1 MTHAADAP
9 TQAAAPPTR
18 RIRLRAELLL
28 ALAAAGWGA
37 GFVLMKSALDA
48 QPVWPTLGWRFALAA
63 LLVLPLAWR
72 ERAQWRPAVLRSG
85 LLLGLLL
92 FLVFALLMSGL
103 QRTSATNTGLLAGL
117 TVVWIPLITRL
128 WLHRP
133 LPPGAWAGVALCA
146 AGVVAMAGGRLDALG
161 AGDALVIAGS
171 VVSAVHM
178 LLLAGGA
185 GRLPSASL
193 TVLQL
198 GVVAL
203 LSAAL
208 GWRDP
213 APAAPWQDT
222 GFLLLVAATA
232 LLSTALPYAVQTRF
246 QRDTTPM
253 RAAMIF
259 NLEPVFA
266 ALLAFLL
273 LHEPLGARVALAAAL
288 IVAGMVVAEW
298 RPRAS

>member
-1 MTHAADAP
+1 MPSPPGGAAVPAP
-9 TQAAAPPTR
+9 GR
-18 RIRLRAELLL
+18 VRLRAELLL

-37 GFVLMKSALDA
+37 GFVLMKSSMAT
-48 QPVWPTLGWRFALAA
+48 QPVWLTLGCRFALAA

-72 ERAQWRPAVLRSG
+72 ERAHWRPAVLRSG

-117 TVVWIPLITRL
+117 TVVWIPLINRL

-133 LPPGAWAGVALCA
+133 MPPAACAGVALCA
-146 AGVVAMAGGRLDALG
+146 AGVVAMAGGRIDALG
-161 AGDALVIAGS
+161 AGDALVAAGS
-171 VVSAVHM
+171 LVSALHM
-178 LLLAGGA
+178 LLLAD
-185 GRLPSASL
+185 SASRRASATL
-193 TVLQL
+193 TLLQL
-198 GVVAL
+198 MVVAL
-203 LSAAL
+203 LSTVA
-208 GWRDP
+208 GWP
-213 APAAPWQDT
+213 LQQSGPPWHDA
-222 GFLLLVAATA
+222 GFLLVVAATA

-246 QRDTTPM
+246 QRDTSPM

-273 LHEPLGARVALAAAL
+273 LHEPLGGQVALAAAL
-288 IVAGMVVAEW
+288 VVAGMVVAEW
-298 RPRAS
+298 RPRGS

>member
-1 MTHAADAP
+1 MTCAADRPIQAVSAP
-9 TQAAAPPTR
+9 CR
-18 RIRLRAELLL
+18 RTRLRAELLL

-72 ERAQWRPAVLRSG
+72 ERARWQPALLRSG

-161 AGDALVIAGS
+161 AGDAL
-171 VVSAVHM
+171 
-178 LLLAGGA
+178 
-185 GRLPSASL
+185 
-193 TVLQL
+193 
-198 GVVAL
+198 
-203 LSAAL
+203 
-208 GWRDP
+208 
-213 APAAPWQDT
+213 
-222 GFLLLVAATA
+222 LLVAATA

-298 RPRAS
+298 RPRGAP

>member
-1 MTHAADAP
+1 MQPTHPSAP
-9 TQAAAPPTR
+9 APARPGLR
-18 RIRLRAELLL
+18 SRLRAELLL
-28 ALAAAGWGA
+28 AGAAAGWGA
-37 GFVLMKSALDA
+37 GFVLMKSALA
-48 QPVWPTLGWRFALAA
+48 SQPVWPTLGWRFALAA

-92 FLVFALLMSGL
+92 FAVFALLMSGL

-117 TVVWIPLITRL
+117 TVVWIPLITRV

-133 LPPGAWAGVALCA
+133 LPPAAWAGVALCA

-161 AGDALVIAGS
+161 AGDALVVAGS
-171 VVSAVHM
+171 WVSALHM
-178 LLLAGGA
+178 LLLAGSA

-198 GVVAL
+198 LVVAL

-208 GWRDP
+208 GWQQPP
-213 APAAPWQDT
+213 APPPWEDT

-232 LLSTALPYAVQTRF
+232 LLSTALPYAVQTRY
-246 QRDTTPM
+246 QRDTSPM

-266 ALLAFLL
+266 ALLAFWL
-273 LHEPLGARVALAAAL
+273 LHEPLGAQVALAAAL

-298 RPRAS
+298 RPRGS